1 MNPGPLFNNNRQNQP
16 STEAPST
23 DTLLNLLDDQD
34 TLVSFLALEQLLH
47 RDNLQQVISDNQDAP
62 NPTRRRKIHQLAAVS
77 GRLNLQRNILLS
89 IKQGKCSVWKAL
101 SAIDLLYDTQSSQ
114 AFIDEKIASLQYY
127 YHRET
132 GLRLEELGTFC
143 AGNGFI
149 AARNPLD
156 TIGYYLVGDVL
167 DRRIGCPGL
176 LCAIAKRIARQR
188 MRLNYCL
195 RAGHICL
202 LDKQNNVLD
211 PGDGWK
217 VFPKIDPR
225 SIRLCT
231 DTEIVCI
238 LLCQMLT
245 VSITLWSQHDIY
257 LFASLLSEIYSLP
270 LGSFPYP
277 LGDKLPEESVAPAS
291 HPQPQD
297 RR

>member
-1 MNPGPLFNNNRQNQP
+1 MTPNTQFNNNRQPQTPNN
-16 STEAPST
+16 APST
-23 DTLLNLLDDQD
+23 DTLLNLLEDQD
-34 TLVSFLALEQLLH
+34 ALVSFLALEQLLH
-47 RDNLQQVISDNQDAP
+47 RDNLQQIISDNQDAP
-62 NPTRRRKIHQLAAVS
+62 NLARRRKIHQLAAVS
-77 GRLNLQRNILLS
+77 GRLDLQRRILLS
-89 IKQGKCSVWKAL
+89 IRQGKCSVWKAL

-132 GLRLEELGTFC
+132 GLRLEELGNFC
-143 AGNGFI
+143 ANNGFV
-149 AARNPLD
+149 ATRTPLD
-156 TIGYYLVGDVL
+156 NIGFYLVGDVL
-167 DRRIGCPGL
+167 DRRIGSSGL

-188 MRLNYCL
+188 MHLNYCL

-211 PGDGWK
+211 PSDAWK
-217 VFPKIDPR
+217 VFPKVDPR
-225 SIRLCT
+225 SIRQCS
-231 DTEIVCI
+231 DTEIISI

-277 LGDKLPEESVAPAS
+277 LGDKSSEEAKTPAG
-291 HPQPQD
+291 HPLPQD
-297 RR
+297 HR

>member
-16 STEAPST
+16 PTEAPST

-34 TLVSFLALEQLLH
+34 ALVSFLALEQLLH
-47 RDNLQQVISDNQDAP
+47 RDNLQQIISDNQDAP

-77 GRLNLQRNILLS
+77 GRLDLQRTILHS

-132 GLRLEELGTFC
+132 GLRLEELGNFC
-143 AGNGFI
+143 ANSGFLV
-149 AARNPLD
+149 ARNPLD

-167 DRRIGCPGL
+167 DRRIGSCGL

-188 MRLNYCL
+188 MHLNYCL

-231 DTEIVCI
+231 DTEIISI

-277 LGDKLPEESVAPAS
+277 LGDKSTEESFAPAS